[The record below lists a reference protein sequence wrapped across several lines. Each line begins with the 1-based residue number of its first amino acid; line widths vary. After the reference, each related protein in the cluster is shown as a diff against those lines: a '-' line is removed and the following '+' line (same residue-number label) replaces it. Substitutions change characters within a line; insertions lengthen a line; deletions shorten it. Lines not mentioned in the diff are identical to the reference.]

1 MSRKHVWIAIWC
13 NTIWGL
19 ASLYWYRLAHI
30 DALLVLYSRIIFAA
44 VLAYGMVLA
53 TRKRGELKAKI
64 TDRKTMKYMIP
75 AALIISFNWGM
86 YIWAMGHGHMID
98 ASLGYFMAPLM
109 VFAVSVGFFGEKAG
123 KLQLAAMFIAL
134 TGVLVSIAMYRTV
147 PVIGLVLGFSFT
159 VYGTIKKK
167 VKVYPAVSI
176 FIESIVLTPFAL
188 VLMALTMRPEIKAL
202 APVDFPLLMGTG
214 VLTAVPLVLYASA
227 VNNIPYITLGFTQYI
242 SPAITVLVG
251 LFYGEMFTP
260 EKKVLLGFILAS
272 LALYSYA
279 GIRDVRRLK
288 EEVRDVPST
297 ADRS

>member
-1 MSRKHVWIAIWC
+1 MSRKHVWIAILC

-19 ASLYWYRLAHI
+19 SSIYWHKLAHI

-44 VLAYGMVLA
+44 LLACGMVLA
-53 TRKRGELKAKI
+53 TRKRAELKAAI
-64 TDRKTMKYMIP
+64 TDWKIMKYMIP
-75 AALIISFNWGM
+75 AAFIISFNWGM
-86 YIWAMGHGHMID
+86 YIWAMGHGRMIE

-109 VFAVSVGFFGEKAG
+109 VFAISVRFFGEKAG

-134 TGVLVSIAMYRTV
+134 AGVVVSIAMYRTV

-159 VYGTIKKK
+159 MYGTIKKK

-176 FIESIVLTPFAL
+176 FIESIILTPFAL
-188 VLMALTMRPEIKAL
+188 VLMGLTMRPEIGAL
-202 APVDFPLLMGTG
+202 APLDFPLLMGTG

-242 SPAITVLVG
+242 SPAITVFVG
-251 LFYGEMFTP
+251 LLYGEVFTP
-260 EKKVLLGFILAS
+260 EKKVLLAFILVS

-279 GIRDVRRLK
+279 GIRTARPLK
-288 EEVRDVPST
+288 EEV
-297 ADRS
+297 

>member
-1 MSRKHVWIAIWC
+1 MSRKHVWIAILC

-19 ASLYWYRLAHI
+19 SSIYWHKLAHI

-44 VLAYGMVLA
+44 MLAGAMVLA
-53 TRKRGELKAKI
+53 TRRKAELKAKLA
-64 TDRKTMKYMIP
+64 DRNTMKYMFP
-75 AALIISFNWGM
+75 AALVISFNWGM

-98 ASLGYFMAPLM
+98 ASLGYFMSPLM
-109 VFAVSVGFFGEKAG
+109 VFAVSVWFFGEKAG
-123 KLQLAAMFIAL
+123 PLQLAAMFVAL
-134 TGVLVSIAMYRTV
+134 AGVVVSIAMYGTV

-176 FIESIVLTPFAL
+176 FIESFLLSPFAL
-188 VLMALTMRPEIKAL
+188 VLMSLTRGPQIAQL
-202 APVDFPLLMGTG
+202 TPTDVLLLMGTG

-251 LFYGEMFTP
+251 LLYGELFTP
-260 EKKVLLGFILAS
+260 EKKVLLAFILAS
-272 LALYSYA
+272 LVLYSCA
-279 GIRDVRRLK
+279 GIRDTRRLK
-288 EEVRDVPST
+288 EEV
-297 ADRS
+297 